1 MIAKSFALHNTLI
14 NHAENNST
22 VSKKRYMSIESQFKS
37 LVKNIKEGFPH
48 VDENLVLDILRL
60 EHFKPNW
67 QGTTTIEIQ
76 YRKDSANLQEKKDKL
91 YDKFNMLPM
100 EKDERTLRFKAKK
113 MYLQDI
119 EEFFENDPDIEYL
132 SGSARLTEDDQYPSS
147 Q

>member
-1 MIAKSFALHNTLI
+1 MDND
-14 NHAENNST
+14 NSNASNPT
-22 VSKKRYMSIESQFKS
+22 KRYMSIESQFKS

-76 YRKDSANLQEKKDKL
+76 YRKGSVNLQKKKDKL
-91 YDKFNMLPM
+91 YDKFDMLPM
-100 EKDERTLRFKAKK
+100 EKDERTLRFKAKR

-119 EEFFENDPDIEYL
+119 EEFFENDLDIEYL
-132 SGSARLTEDDQYPSS
+132 TGSARPTEDDQYPSS